1 MNVVDVRKVVHHPL
15 LLKLAQGVKMQM
27 VVAFVPQPSIIAHA
41 SGEAE
46 GTPNLDPEQI

>member
-1 MNVVDVRKVVHHPL
+1 VRKVVHHPL
-15 LLKLAQGVKMQM
+15 LLKLAQGVEMQM
-27 VVAFVPQPSIIAHA
+27 AVAFVPQPSITARA